1 MCVFISTQF
10 ICTFNIFDFRL
21 TLPSKNAFSNDFYS
35 IATHLRLSANNK
47 SKNAGRPYTFAV
59 HFAVHFRRI
68 VSAKRPHTFDYKTVY
83 FRFLRTEYFYY
94 IFSSRTVYF
103 QSGLYTSHITRISCN
118 YNVERKNNLFNGD
131 TAVEPQR
138 PYTFIC

>member
-1 MCVFISTQF
+1 MFLYRLNLFVLLTFSTSVWLYQIKTPF
-10 ICTFNIFDFRL
+10 QMT
-21 TLPSKNAFSNDFYS
+21 S
-35 IATHLRLSANNK
+35 IATHLRLLANNK